1 MKKKKTY
8 LWVMDKYKLLHTIP
22 NYNFQL
28 FNKWKWNVPEN
39 DNKLWSE
46 FLYRHQKY
54 LIKLSSLRVSSQS
67 LRGVSEVSLVTSY
80 SKSFLFRFTLS
91 LSLCCSFFFSNLK
104 LKTRFW
110 LIRNLFST
118 RFTLV
123 SVSIV
128 INVTIS
134 FDLMRSS
141 LGVFD
146 LSFFSSQVIKAK
158 KI

>member
-8 LWVMDKYKLLHTIP
+8 LDKYKLLHTIP

-46 FLYRHQKY
+46 FLYRHKKY

-91 LSLCCSFFFSNLK
+91 LSLCCSFFFFKSEVENSILVDK
-104 LKTRFW
+104 SRSERAFTLDRHQCNNFVWFNAILSRCVW
-110 LIRNLFST
+110 LIFLFVAGYKS
-118 RFTLV
+118 
-123 SVSIV
+123 
-128 INVTIS
+128 
-134 FDLMRSS
+134 
-141 LGVFD
+141 
-146 LSFFSSQVIKAK
+146 
-158 KI
+158 